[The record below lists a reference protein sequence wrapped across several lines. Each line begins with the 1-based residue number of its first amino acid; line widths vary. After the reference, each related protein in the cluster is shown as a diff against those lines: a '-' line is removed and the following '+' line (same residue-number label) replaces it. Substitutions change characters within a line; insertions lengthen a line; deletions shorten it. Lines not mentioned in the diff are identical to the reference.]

1 MALLSVLSFPDMLT
15 LLGLEEL
22 SSQPQP
28 NLICFSLSLRQILL
42 FCVSVASTHAFLMRK
57 IRRELL

>member
-28 NLICFSLSLRQILL
+28 NLICFSLSLRQTLL
-42 FCVSVASTHAFLMRK
+42 FVSVASTHAFLMRK